1 MPDVW
6 FAIPGDP
13 ETLTGGY
20 IYARRLAEALPRA
33 GWTPRILSWSGSFP
47 RPGAADLAA
56 VRASLEALPA
66 GATVL
71 IDGLAYG
78 ALPAAI
84 LDGLHLRLV
93 ALVHHPLARET
104 GLSAA
109 DAAAFETSERDAL
122 ARANRVVT
130 TSPETARTLVK
141 DFGVPDTLLHVA
153 PPGTDPATRAGGAG
167 DVPLILS
174 VGTLTPRKGHDVLV
188 EALAQIRE
196 IPWMC
201 RIVGSRERDPATTAQ
216 LRIQIEGH
224 RLAHRVT
231 LAGEMKADVLREMYT
246 RADIFALASRYE
258 GYGMV
263 FAEALA
269 HGLPIVACAAGAV
282 PETVPADAGLLVPPD
297 APRAFAEALARVL
310 TEDVTR
316 MRLAEAAWRHG
327 KTLPRWGDTAQAVAE
342 ALSLAAAEAA

>member
-6 FAIPGDP
+6 FAVPGDP

-20 IYARRLAEALPRA
+20 IYARRLMHALPAA
-33 GWTPRILSWSGSFP
+33 GWTPRLVSWPGSFP
-47 RPGAADLAA
+47 YPSEDDLAF
-56 VRASLEALPA
+56 VRRTLEALPG

-78 ALPAAI
+78 ALPTGI
-84 LDGLHLRLV
+84 LDGLNLRLV
-93 ALVHHPLARET
+93 ALVHHPLARES
-104 GLSAA
+104 GISAA
-109 DAAAFETSERDAL
+109 DAAFFEQSERQAL
-122 ARANRVVT
+122 ARAAHVVT
-130 TSPETARTLVK
+130 TSPETARTLAK
-141 DFGVPDTLLHVA
+141 DFGVPAAPLHVA
-153 PPGTDPATRAGGAG
+153 LPGTEPASRATGAG

-201 RIVGSRERDPATTAQ
+201 RIVGSRERDPATTAA
-216 LRIQIEGH
+216 LRILIERH

-231 LAGEMKADVLREMYT
+231 LAGEMNTDVLREMYT
-246 RADIFALASRYE
+246 RADVFALASRYE

-282 PETVPADAGLLVPPD
+282 TETVPADAGLLVPPD
-297 APRAFAEALARVL
+297 DPRAFAEALARVL
-310 TEDVTR
+310 TQDATR
-316 MRLAEAAWRHG
+316 MSLAEAAWRHG
-327 KTLPRWGDTAQAVAE
+327 KALPRWSDTAAAVAQ
-342 ALSLAAAEAA
+342 ALSRATAEAA